1 MDDDKWLW
9 HQRYGHLNFNS
20 LRLLSSK
27 KMVIELPNIQI
38 PKAICEECVMS
49 KQARKSFKSTA
60 FHKAVDSPEIIYL
73 DICGPIEVLI
83 DGFFLSPL
91 KFA

>member
-1 MDDDKWLW
+1 
-9 HQRYGHLNFNS
+9 
-20 LRLLSSK
+20 
-27 KMVIELPNIQI
+27 
-38 PKAICEECVMS
+38 MS